1 MYAKLKPY
9 LLEYGLAL
17 LFSLAASA
25 FLFAPAWLTS
35 SLIYAGDY
43 TGSDLL
49 DMNLPLRY
57 LAAQAVKEGN
67 LPFWSPQIGCGFPLL
82 AEGQA
87 GVFYPTTLP
96 LFLFFSVAWAS
107 NLSIV
112 SSLAWAAFGG
122 YVLGRVHGLSRWASA
137 LTALTIA
144 FSPILVFRLKHL
156 NMLQVAVWLPLSF
169 SAIKLICTYI
179 PTANESASTA
189 SENQICS
196 ASLAYRGGLILLAL
210 CWTMQIL
217 AGHPHATCVCGL
229 SALTYAC
236 LVWLKRLIA
245 TRRNFW
251 QISWPIAKA
260 LLLGALISVT
270 LSGLQLLPTAE
281 LAAQS
286 SRGHVYSWDSLKM
299 FPFTWEHFKLFFDPF
314 MFGNPAAVSSAAE
327 LKRNIITEGVF
338 WESMPYLG
346 WAALLL
352 LPYSLWRRRHL
363 PWEVVA
369 ATLIFLVL
377 AMGPQ
382 GYLYWLPWK
391 LCPGFSLF
399 RFPARFLIPF
409 GTMAALWMGC
419 GFEALLD
426 KWPQKWPSRA
436 RSIAS
441 IALLVAIWANFYW
454 TTNTYVAYL
463 PTAIF
468 ARPLTADMCSQASR
482 LATPTVQ
489 NHWAALVQNR
499 GWKNCQA
506 AIISL
511 FHSLSPDSA
520 VFWGIKQN
528 INRTIFEG
536 GMCLTDYDALQN
548 DSISSLSF
556 GQKDGQKLIRLDRK
570 SRILYKLQNV
580 SHLLVFEEAVDSDL
594 TPYEEVGE
602 TELPGLA
609 DPLRVYK
616 INEPKPRAYLAS
628 SYVKGVPTMPA
639 YAFLLDYGQRI
650 EDGDFAALHEESERR
665 TKFYNFSSKPP
676 QNQTK
681 ILPLQN
687 NEYCHIIKDT
697 SLELELDVNTT
708 QERAL
713 LFTENRYPAWQA
725 KLNGKELT
733 IFRANLSFMGCLVPP
748 GHHTVKFS
756 FIPQTFYWGCLA
768 SLTGLFLL
776 LWQAWISFRQ
786 AKAVFCKKKALSS
799 EVCR

>member
-17 LFSLAASA
+17 LLSLVAAA
-25 FLFAPAWLTS
+25 LLFAPAWLTS

-49 DMNLPLRY
+49 DMNLPLRF
-57 LAAQAVKEGN
+57 LAAQTVKEGN

-107 NLSIV
+107 NLSII
-112 SSLAWAAFGG
+112 SALAWASFGG
-122 YVLGRVHGLSRWASA
+122 YVLGRVHGLSRSASA

-156 NMLQVAVWLPLSF
+156 NMLQAAVWLPLSF
-169 SAIKLICTYI
+169 SAIKLICTHA
-179 PTANESASTA
+179 PLASNSTSNASVTESFP
-189 SENQICS
+189 
-196 ASLAYRGGLILLAL
+196 ASLAYRSGLILLAL

-217 AGHPHATCVCGL
+217 AGHPHAACVCGL
-229 SALTYAC
+229 GALTYAC
-236 LVWLKRLIA
+236 LLWLKRLNS
-245 TRRNFW
+245 TRRNFL
-251 QISWPIAKA
+251 QNSWPIAKA
-260 LLLGALISVT
+260 LLLSALISVA

-281 LAAQS
+281 LASQS

-299 FPFTWEHFKLFFDPF
+299 FPFTWEHFKLFLDPF
-314 MFGNPAAVSSAAE
+314 TLGNPANVSTASE
-327 LKRNIITEGVF
+327 LKRNVMTDGVF

-346 WAALLL
+346 WAALLFM
-352 LPYSLWRRRHL
+352 PYALWRRRHL
-363 PWEVVA
+363 PWEIGV

-399 RFPARFLIPF
+399 RFPARFLMPF
-409 GTMAALWMGC
+409 GTMTALWLGC
-419 GFEALLD
+419 GFDALLSNWPK
-426 KWPQKWPSRA
+426 KWSLRYQNL
-436 RSIAS
+436 AS
-441 IALLVAIWANFYW
+441 LTLLVAVWANFYW
-454 TTNTYVAYL
+454 TTNAYVTYL
-463 PTAIF
+463 PTSIF
-468 ARPLTADMCSQASR
+468 ERPLTADMCAQASR

-489 NHWAALVQNR
+489 NHWASLVQKR

-536 GMCLTDYDALQN
+536 GMCLTDYNALQN
-548 DSISSLSF
+548 ESVSSLKF
-556 GQKDGQKLIRLDRK
+556 GQKDGQKLIRIDHQ
-570 SRILYKLQNV
+570 SRLLYKLQNV
-580 SHLLVFEEAVDSDL
+580 SHLLAFETAVDADL
-594 TPYEEVGE
+594 TPYEAIGE
-602 TELPGLA
+602 TELPGLL
-609 DPLRVYK
+609 DPLRIYK

-628 SYVKGVPTMPA
+628 SYVKNLPAMPT
-639 YAFLLDYGQRI
+639 YAFLAEYGSTI
-650 EDGDFAALHEESERR
+650 EYGDFVALHEESERR
-665 TKFYNFSSKPP
+665 PQFYATSPQIS
-676 QNQTK
+676 QNQIK
-681 ILPLQN
+681 NIPLQD
-687 NEYCHIIKDT
+687 NEYCHIIQNKT
-697 SLELELDVNTT
+697 LELKLDINTT
-708 QERAL
+708 RERAL

-725 KLNGKELT
+725 ELDGKKLP
-733 IFRANLSFMGCLVPP
+733 IFRANLAFMGCLIPP
-748 GHHTVKFS
+748 GHHTVRFKFV
-756 FIPQTFYWGCLA
+756 PHTFYWGCLT
-768 SLTGLFLL
+768 SLIGLLML
-776 LWQAWISFRQ
+776 AWQANGILAQS
-786 AKAVFCKKKALSS
+786 KAALGKKNGP
-799 EVCR
+799 